1 MSFFIPALV
10 KKTLLVK
17 LTKNSGLFYFKHEMF
32 PGIYNED
39 GPYVAYIDV
48 KKVAALSV
56 CQTAPTLELGGGM
69 NLHDVIHT
77 LETLAEKDK
86 NYFYGKAIGA
96 HLRKVLN

>member
-1 MSFFIPALV
+1 ML
-10 KKTLLVK
+10 
-17 LTKNSGLFYFKHEMF
+17 SGV
-32 PGIYNED
+32 YNED

-56 CQTAPTLELGGGM
+56 CQTSPALELGGGM

-96 HLRKVLN
+96 HLRKVSNEFLKAAKAIYAVTQILSITVKTLHLKLL

>member
-1 MSFFIPALV
+1 MYPHEINM
-10 KKTLLVK
+10 KKKSLRKTGFVSLNQQML
-17 LTKNSGLFYFKHEMF
+17 SGV
-32 PGIYNED
+32 YNED

-56 CQTAPTLELGGGM
+56 CQTSPALELGGGM
-69 NLHDVIHT
+69 NLHDVIDT

-96 HLRKVLN
+96 HLRKVFN